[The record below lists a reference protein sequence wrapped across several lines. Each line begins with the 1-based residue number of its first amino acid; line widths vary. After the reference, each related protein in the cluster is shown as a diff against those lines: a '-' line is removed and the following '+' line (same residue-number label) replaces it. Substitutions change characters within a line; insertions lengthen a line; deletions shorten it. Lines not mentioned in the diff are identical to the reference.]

1 MLRLTY
7 QLLLPNLLLFVII
20 CCDPTT
26 KNATV
31 HPNLRVDCALSSD
44 ETKEMCFERGCIWDR
59 YYDKFH
65 SSVPLCYFPT
75 KTGYV
80 MKSDM
85 GNGQLLLEKYED
97 GPKNPFGED
106 FQELSL
112 NYKSIGSALKVSIG
126 NNQRYVPSVQLAEST
141 AIKSEDELIFK
152 YLSSPIFSFT
162 ITRSSEQNPSSKI
175 WDTSIG
181 GLLFADQYI
190 QIATYLPSDRVYGF
204 GENVHQ
210 ELKHD
215 FTKYS
220 TWAMLTRDDSP
231 NSSAPNGWNYYGV
244 HPFYIAL
251 EPSGHAHGVLIFNSN
266 AQEVT
271 TAPGPHLIYRTIGG
285 QLDIYF
291 FPGPTPEQVL
301 QQYHQLIGKPALPP
315 YYSLGFQLSRYGF
328 KSPED
333 ILATLKR
340 QRELGIALDVA
351 YADIDYM
358 DRFRDFT
365 YDHKNWSTL
374 PNLAQELHKQGIHLI
389 LVFDPAIEVT
399 YDVFKRAL
407 EKSVAFIEWPKDELV
422 PRNLQDHYPM
432 TKGSKIMLGVAWPD
446 NHVAFPDF
454 LDPSGRT
461 TKWWVDEFAEFYK
474 KVQFDG
480 ILIDMNEP
488 SVFGTNEEKPCP
500 TEGKDA
506 YLDVPPYPTAS
517 IIRGK
522 ESLSSKTLCMLGET
536 ASGTLYDTHTIYGW
550 AETVATTEA
559 LRKIMP
565 DKRGILLSRSTFIGS
580 GHYAGHWLGD
590 NFAEWNDLRTSI
602 IGVQEFNFFGI
613 PYVGSNVCG
622 FNYDSNEELCL
633 RWQQLGAFHSFYRN
647 HNSIRSADQ
656 DPARW
661 PSVATAT
668 KAANM
673 FRYQHLPYLY
683 SLHFRASLYGGSVIR
698 PVFFE
703 FSSDSQSHIVS
714 HQFMWGPS
722 IMVIPVTYPDMD
734 TVHGYLPPASEW
746 YSISLAHKYGLP
758 IPTGYSAFGAPR
770 DTPLPTFVRAAS
782 IIPRQR
788 PGMTTE
794 NSRQNEFQL
803 LIALDPKTLHAH
815 GEMFWDDGESMV
827 KDFGTYNY
835 LHFDYFANVTNDKM
849 ELVVKCT
856 HGYDSEEKVKLPTLN
871 TIEILGNGPVWTL
884 IWNNKMH
891 EYSNNFLDL

>member
-1 MLRLTY
+1 MLRRIY
-7 QLLLPNLLLFVII
+7 QLLILSVLLFVLI
-20 CCDPTT
+20 CCDPTS

-31 HPNLRVDCALSSD
+31 HPNLRVNCAPLSD
-44 ETKEMCFERGCIWDR
+44 ETKEICLERGCIWDR
-59 YYDKFH
+59 HYDKFH

-80 MKSDM
+80 MKSDI

-106 FQELSL
+106 FQQLRL

-126 NNQRYVPSVQLAEST
+126 NKQRYVPPVQLDEST
-141 AIKSEDELIFK
+141 PIKSEDELIFK
-152 YLSSPIFSFT
+152 YQSSPIFSF
-162 ITRSSEQNPSSKI
+162 IVTRSSEQNPSSNI

-231 NSSAPNGWNYYGV
+231 NSNAPNGWNYYGV

-301 QQYHQLIGKPALPP
+301 QQYHQLVGKPALPP
-315 YYSLGFQLSRYGF
+315 YWSLGFQLSRHGF

-333 ILATLKR
+333 VLATLKR
-340 QRELGIALDVA
+340 QRDLDIPLDVT

-374 PNLAQELHKQGIHLI
+374 PDLAQELHKQGIHLI

-399 YDVFKRAL
+399 YDVFQRAL
-407 EKSVAFIEWPKDELV
+407 EKNVAFIEWPKDELV
-422 PRNLQDHYPM
+422 PRNIQDRYPM
-432 TKGSKIMLGVAWPD
+432 TKGSKIMLGVARPD

-454 LDPSGRT
+454 LDSSGRT
-461 TKWWVDEFAEFYK
+461 TKWWVEEFAEFYE
-474 KVQFDG
+474 KVQFDEY
-480 ILIDMNEP
+480 DMY
-488 SVFGTNEEKPCP
+488 S
-500 TEGKDA
+500 
-506 YLDVPPYPTAS
+506 
-517 IIRGK
+517 
-522 ESLSSKTLCMLGET
+522 TLPMR
-536 ASGTLYDTHTIYGW
+536 H
-550 AETVATTEA
+550 
-559 LRKIMP
+559 LR
-565 DKRGILLSRSTFIGS
+565 RCVSTFVGS
-580 GHYAGHWLGD
+580 GHYAGHSLGD
-590 NFAEWNDLRTSI
+590 NFAQWNDLRTSI

-661 PSVATAT
+661 PSVAAAT

-758 IPTGYSAFGAPR
+758 MPTGYSAFDAPR

-788 PGMTTE
+788 PAMTTE
-794 NSRQNEFQL
+794 NSRQNELQL
-803 LIALDPKTLHAH
+803 LIAL
-815 GEMFWDDGESMV
+815 GESNH
-827 KDFGTYNY
+827 YSSLQY
-835 LHFDYFANVTNDKM
+835 L
-849 ELVVKCT
+849 
-856 HGYDSEEKVKLPTLN
+856 
-871 TIEILGNGPVWTL
+871 
-884 IWNNKMH
+884 
-891 EYSNNFLDL
+891 FL